1 MELYKQKLN
10 EYTKSNGKPLTEKS
24 KDHYYRQINLLVSK
38 YGLDWRIAPLKE
50 YLESNNF
57 ETPTKLSYI
66 NSILNYFA
74 VMGYTNNQT
83 LHHKKYKEELEKE
96 KEAKPIVNPKKAD
109 NLVDWS
115 EIENWRIKLNAENQK
130 TNYNNFSQVMTQTIL
145 TMYMSYPRRNEI
157 ADLKYYPSWNVE
169 GANDEDKKENKI
181 VEEQSGNFVVCFCD
195 YKTDGTYG
203 SQEYT
208 IEAETPLNLL
218 IRKYIDCY
226 ECHTTLVMDR
236 LFVSPRDKTQGLS
249 RINLTKMLQRS
260 SKKHIGKSVST
271 DRIRKAYAGQNKEAI
286 SQIENTADMLS
297 HSLATNIKHYN
308 VKK

>member
-38 YGLDWRIAPLKE
+38 YGLDWGIAPLKE

-66 NSILNYFA
+66 NSILNYFS
-74 VMGYTNNQT
+74 VMGYSNNQT

-96 KEAKPIVNPKKAD
+96 KEAQPIVNPKKAE

-115 EIENWRIKLNAENQK
+115 EIHKWREALSTANHLSH
-130 TNYNNFSQVMTQTIL
+130 YNNFSQVMTEVIL
-145 TMYMSYPRRNEI
+145 TMYISYPRRNEI
-157 ADLKYYPSWNVE
+157 ADLVFYPSWNIDGIE
-169 GANDEDKKENKI
+169 EKENKI
-181 VEEQSGNFVVCFCD
+181 VEEQSGNFTLCFCD

-203 SQEYT
+203 TQEYVIKQDT
-208 IEAETPLNLL
+208 ELHKL
-218 IRKYIDCY
+218 IRNYLKKFNEMCDLNM
-226 ECHTTLVMDR
+226 TT
-236 LFVSPRDKTQGLS
+236 LFVSCRDKSQPLS
-249 RINLTKMLQRS
+249 RLNLTKLLQRS
-260 SKKHIGKSVST
+260 SKKYIGKSIST
-271 DRIRKAYAGQNKEAI
+271 DRIRKAYAGKSKEAI
-286 SQIENTADMLS
+286 AQVENSASMLS
-297 HSLATNIKHYN
+297 HSVGVNMKHYN